1 MVEQLICNQPVGGSS
16 PFASFPFAGFRRTK
30 AFATLAS
37 DPARTKLIEDRDRDS
52 LNDRGFGGEVPKRP
66 KGTDCK
72 SVGSAF
78 RGSNPLL
85 PTMHARRGD
94 PSGALVRS
102 GKKQDRTTKSIA
114 GIAQWLER
122 QPSKLRVAGSNPV
135 SRSSVSYECKQAH
148 VAQSVEHL
156 HGKQKVTSSIL
167 VVGSRSTSPAA
178 GTENGVGEIGI
189 RHTL

>member
-1 MVEQLICNQPVGGSS
+1 
-16 PFASFPFAGFRRTK
+16 
-30 AFATLAS
+30 
-37 DPARTKLIEDRDRDS
+37 
-52 LNDRGFGGEVPKRP
+52 
-66 KGTDCK
+66 
-72 SVGSAF
+72 
-78 RGSNPLL
+78 
-85 PTMHARRGD
+85 MHARRGD

-102 GKKQDRTTKSIA
+102 GQQQEQDQIENEIEIEYRMKSIA

-178 GTENGVGEIGI
+178 GSEYVGEIGI